1 MIENI
6 IEGIKIGVNI
16 QYEYEN
22 QYNNIFIS
30 EFKDEDAMDF
40 AYYCDQALC
49 LENVMKKRLLMNQQD
64 YINKLNEIIKPFER
78 KLNNLQS
85 DLLNKVIYFTDYQ
98 DLFYK
103 LDDLLNSIENYF
115 EQKNLIQ
122 KSVTSKMDIQCKKLQ
137 QEADTLDIAQDMDK
151 DQFDR
156 DLKDLM
162 DREDAMEDRWLRGP
176 TRSRQH
182 ELQKKPYM
190 TDRRMRR
197 RMRQEEKSNPIEE

>member
-1 MIENI
+1 
-6 IEGIKIGVNI
+6 
-16 QYEYEN
+16 
-22 QYNNIFIS
+22 
-30 EFKDEDAMDF
+30 
-40 AYYCDQALC
+40 
-49 LENVMKKRLLMNQQD
+49 
-64 YINKLNEIIKPFER
+64 
-78 KLNNLQS
+78 
-85 DLLNKVIYFTDYQ
+85 
-98 DLFYK
+98 
-103 LDDLLNSIENYF
+103 
-115 EQKNLIQ
+115 
-122 KSVTSKMDIQCKKLQ
+122 MDIQCKKLQ